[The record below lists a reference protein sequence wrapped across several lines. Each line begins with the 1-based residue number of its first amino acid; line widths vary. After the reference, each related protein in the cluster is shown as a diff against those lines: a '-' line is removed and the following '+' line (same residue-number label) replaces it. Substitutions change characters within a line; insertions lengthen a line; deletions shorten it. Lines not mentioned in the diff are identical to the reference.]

1 MGSVGPY
8 GLYESSGAGH
18 WAGAAGP
25 GAAQRG
31 PLHGCVPLAL
41 PGSLP
46 HPRLFPATAQ
56 YLWYESDKRHLFPA
70 WIKPAD
76 AEPPPLLVYK
86 WCQGINNLQGVW
98 DTGKGETVVM
108 LQAELTKV
116 ADKVDLTL
124 LNRLLRLVLDHNI
137 ADYMTVR
144 RSFQVFFFETAAARE
159 SER

>member
-25 GAAQRG
+25 GAAQRA

-86 WCQGINNLQGVW
+86 WCQGINNLTDVW
-98 DTGKGETVVM
+98 ETADGECVVM
-108 LQAELTKV
+108 LQ
-116 ADKVDLTL
+116 
-124 LNRLLRLVLDHNI
+124 
-137 ADYMTVR
+137 VR
-144 RSFQVFFFETAAARE
+144 RWQQAKREARHGTAPAPLRTRTHTVAPCLL
-159 SER
+159 